1 LDTSYKQEMIV
12 RNRRRDLER
21 RIMNSRTEPTATCR
35 VVEGSWLGGAASKQE
50 GHWA

>member
-1 LDTSYKQEMIV
+1 LDTSYKQEIIV

-21 RIMNSRTEPTATCR
+21 RITRTEPTATCR